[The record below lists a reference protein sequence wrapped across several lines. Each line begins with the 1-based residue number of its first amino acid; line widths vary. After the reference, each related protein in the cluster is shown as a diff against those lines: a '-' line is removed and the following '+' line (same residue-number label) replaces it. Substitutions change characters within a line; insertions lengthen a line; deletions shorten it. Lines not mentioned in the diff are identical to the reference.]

1 MVARFWHGDL
11 RDLPHI
17 QSGGFRCMEIPLGGS
32 VMSNI
37 DILFAVAGT
46 VLVVLAIILIL
57 KKLEVSAGHS
67 AIIVIGA
74 ALLALPYVAN
84 FEWTGSGIRFTT
96 RDQGSQLAEQIAAN
110 SAQLAKINAD
120 IAGVA
125 DALKSSNERIAAIE
139 AKQGGSATQPPVKP
153 INPAFF
159 DRLIQENNNAK
170 LLTNRRLQDLDMLKQ
185 SLSVGN

>member
-1 MVARFWHGDL
+1 
-11 RDLPHI
+11 
-17 QSGGFRCMEIPLGGS
+17 
-32 VMSNI
+32 MSNI
-37 DILFAVAGT
+37 DVLFAVAGT
-46 VLVVLAIILIL
+46 VLVVLAIVLIL

-84 FEWTGSGIRFTT
+84 FEWTGSGIKFTT
-96 RDQGSQLAEQIAAN
+96 RDQASKLADQIAAN

-139 AKQGGSATQPPVKP
+139 AKQGGSTQPPLKP

-170 LLTNRRLQDLDMLKQ
+170 LQTNQRLQDLDMLKQ
-185 SLSVGN
+185 SLTLGN

>member
-1 MVARFWHGDL
+1 
-11 RDLPHI
+11 
-17 QSGGFRCMEIPLGGS
+17 MEIPLGGS

-74 ALLALPYVAN
+74 AQLALPYVAN